1 MLSRVAE
8 SLYWMSRYMERSD
21 GILRMLKINYASS
34 QDDIHE
40 FSWKPVLKIFTYL
53 EADEMAAIS
62 DDTRTVLKFVVL
74 DKDNPNSVFNIVTQA
89 RENAR
94 SVQDHITK
102 ELWQCINDFY
112 HIIRDD
118 EFGKGLHAEDP
129 ITELDILIKQCLL
142 FYGTADVTMARGEG
156 MAFMNIG
163 KYLERGIQSAE
174 ILDVKFS
181 TLNYDSDKTG
191 DATYWKYFLLSMAG
205 HQLYLKT
212 YRSGFEARNVVEQIV
227 LNSQFPRSVSYAIAR
242 MHIYFKR
249 LKSEKN
255 TESFKQIDFMMGKL
269 VSRVQYSTADAIMQQ
284 GLHQYLVETISQ
296 LNKIGAVL
304 DEKFFAYT
312 L

>member
-1 MLSRVAE
+1 
-8 SLYWMSRYMERSD
+8 
-21 GILRMLKINYASS
+21 
-34 QDDIHE
+34 
-40 FSWKPVLKIFTYL
+40 
-53 EADEMAAIS
+53 
-62 DDTRTVLKFVVL
+62 
-74 DKDNPNSVFNIVTQA
+74 
-89 RENAR
+89 
-94 SVQDHITK
+94 
-102 ELWQCINDFY
+102 
-112 HIIRDD
+112 
-118 EFGKGLHAEDP
+118 
-129 ITELDILIKQCLL
+129 
-142 FYGTADVTMARGEG
+142 MARGEG
-156 MAFMNIG
+156 TAFMNIG

-227 LNSQFPRSVSYAIAR
+227 LNSYFPHSVSYAIAR

-284 GLHQYLVETISQ
+284 GLHQYLGETISQ